1 MPVITPPVAIS
12 RCSQC
17 ESKLIIVKV
26 ETEKIEN
33 HRFPVTITTYRCSN
47 KACQIETDKR
57 TAARLKNRDMQEL
70 AKQERE
76 KMRVENMLLKKRA
89 RA

>member
-1 MPVITPPVAIS
+1 MPVITPPVAIAK
-12 RCSQC
+12 CSQC
-17 ESKLIIVKV
+17 QSRLIVVKV

-47 KACQIETDKR
+47 KECQTETDKR
-57 TAARLKNRDMQEL
+57 TAIRLKNREVQEL

-76 KMRVENMLLKKRA
+76 KMRLKNMRQKPRTN
-89 RA
+89 